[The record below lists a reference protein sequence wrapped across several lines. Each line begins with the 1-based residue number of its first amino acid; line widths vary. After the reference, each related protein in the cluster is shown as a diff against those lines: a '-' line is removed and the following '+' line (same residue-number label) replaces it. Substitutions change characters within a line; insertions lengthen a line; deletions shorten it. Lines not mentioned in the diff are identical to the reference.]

1 MHPFKQLLRQP
12 LRTAAAL
19 IILTASAAFMCLSW
33 GVYRSGLATAK
44 AVDDGFTTLMVY
56 DEEYLSNNITTAD
69 APFTGPQPRFEK
81 YSGSR
86 LLVCCVRNF
95 LH

>member
-1 MHPFKQLLRQP
+1 MHAFKQLLRQP

-44 AVDDGFTTLMVY
+44 AEIGRAHV
-56 DEEYLSNNITTAD
+56 
-69 APFTGPQPRFEK
+69 
-81 YSGSR
+81 
-86 LLVCCVRNF
+86 
-95 LH
+95 